1 MAKNKKTSYV
11 AKLIRVMDEGELG
24 MTDKWLRK
32 DALKK
37 NYYGKGS
44 NRINELHDSLSD
56 RTNELARIIDIHL
69 VKPLSLTIGNNT
81 DKEINDDNSKLIE

>member
-11 AKLIRVMDEGELG
+11 SKLIRVMDEGELG

-37 NYYGKGS
+37 NYYGIS
-44 NRINELHDSLSD
+44 Y
-56 RTNELARIIDIHL
+56 
-69 VKPLSLTIGNNT
+69 
-81 DKEINDDNSKLIE
+81 